1 MGICFPS
8 LEDFSFF
15 LGVGVVV
22 VEHGLSANLLKTVKD
37 DGDNVMLSRL

>member
-1 MGICFPS
+1 

-22 VEHGLSANLLKTVKD
+22 EHGFSASLAKKKKD
-37 DGDNVMLSRL
+37 RQRSYETTIYLQAMT